1 MKCEKIILNISG
13 MHCASCAGNIEGALK
28 KTAGVK
34 SAQVNFALEKAEIE
48 FDPQVLM
55 VKDAIVVIEKAGYR
69 AFISQ
74 EGLDRESQSR
84 DKEVK
89 DLKIRFIAAAILS
102 GLLMYVAMGHCLGL
116 CLVSCITKNSPLIQF
131 VLASAV
137 LIAGG
142 QFFSR
147 GLRAVFKNRKASMD
161 TLVALGVGSAYL
173 YSLFVS
179 LSIWRG
185 NSAFSSQDLYYEVAA
200 FLITFILLGKYL
212 EAVTKRKTSQAIRR
226 LWGLRPKTAL
236 VIQQGREIEVAIE
249 DLRVG
254 DLIAVKPGGRI
265 PVDGEIIEGYSSVDE
280 SVITGESIPVEK
292 NSGDTV
298 IAGSINKHGAF
309 VFRAQKVGKETTL
322 AQIIKLVE
330 NAQMSKA
337 PIQELADKIAS
348 IFVPAVLVIAFF
360 SFFIWILAGKSFI
373 FALTVFITVLI
384 IACPCSLGLAV
395 PTAVMAG
402 TGKAAER
409 GIIIKNAK
417 SLQMAKQITTI
428 IFDKTGTLTVG
439 KPKVTD
445 VFGYGGSEDEILRL
459 CASLEKKS
467 EHPLAEAVAGA
478 ADTKGIALA
487 EVEAFEAIPGKGL
500 TGKIAGSYLFLG
512 NRRLMEERGVE
523 LRLSLPQ
530 AQRLEEEG
538 KTLMFL
544 SIDQKLL
551 GLLALRDTPKEFS
564 KTAIEALMKMG
575 KEVVMLTG
583 DNQRTAQAIAGELGI
598 TKVIAS
604 VLPKDKQDEIKKLQS
619 QGRKVAFV
627 GDGINDAP
635 ALTQADLGIAIGSG
649 TDVAIEAGDIILIK
663 DDLRD
668 VVSALDI
675 SGYLLRKI
683 KQNLFFSFFYN
694 SLSIP
699 IAAGLLYPFTG
710 FLLNPLIAGAAMAFS
725 SVSVVANSLLIR
737 RYNPKSGHANG

>member
-1 MKCEKIILNISG
+1 MKSEKIILNLSG
-13 MHCASCAGNIEGALK
+13 MHCVSCAGNIEGALK
-28 KTAGVK
+28 KTPGVQ
-34 SAQVNFALEKAEIE
+34 SARVNFALEKAEIE
-48 FDPQVLM
+48 FDPQALRP
-55 VKDAIVVIEKAGYR
+55 KDIIAVIERCGYK
-69 AFISQ
+69 AFIPD

-84 DKEVK
+84 DKEVR
-89 DLKIRFIAAAILS
+89 DLKIRFIIAVVLS
-102 GLLMYVAMGHCLGL
+102 VGLMYVAMGHCLGL
-116 CLVSCITKNSPLIQF
+116 CLAHCITRNSPFIQF
-131 VLASAV
+131 ILASGV

-147 GLRAVFKNRKASMD
+147 GLRVVFKNRQASMD

-179 LSIWRG
+179 LAIWRG
-185 NSAFSSQDLYYEVAA
+185 NTAFSSNDLYYEVAA

-236 VIQQGREIEVAIE
+236 VIQQGREIEVAVE

-254 DLIAVKPGGRI
+254 DIISVKPGGRI
-265 PVDGEIIEGYSSVDE
+265 PVDGEIIEGYSSLDE

-292 NSGDTV
+292 NAGDRV

-309 VFRAQKVGKETTL
+309 TFRAQKVGKETTL

-395 PTAVMAG
+395 PTAVLAG

-417 SLQMAKQITTI
+417 SLQIARQITII

-445 VFGYGGSEDEILRL
+445 VFGYDKSEDEILRL
-459 CASLEKKS
+459 GSSLENKS
-467 EHPLAEAVAGA
+467 EHPLAEAVVEA
-478 ADTKGIALA
+478 ANAKGISLA
-487 EVEAFEAIPGKGL
+487 EVEAFEAVPGKGL
-500 TGKIAGSYLFLG
+500 IGKIAGGSLLLG
-512 NRRLMEERGVE
+512 SRRLMKERGVNLQPANE
-523 LRLSLPQ
+523 DIRK
-530 AQRLEEEG
+530 LETQGKTVMFLAKEG
-538 KTLMFL
+538 KLW
-544 SIDQKLL
+544 
-551 GLLALRDTPKEFS
+551 GLIALRDSLKEFS
-564 KTAIEALMKMG
+564 RAAIDALKKMG

-598 TKVIAS
+598 AQVLAS
-604 VLPKDKQDEIKKLQS
+604 VLPQDKQDEIKKLQS
-619 QGRKVAFV
+619 EGRKVAFV

-668 VVSALDI
+668 VVAALDI
-675 SGYLLRKI
+675 SAYLLRKI

-710 FLLNPLIAGAAMAFS
+710 FLLNPLIAGSAMAFS
-725 SVSVVANSLLIR
+725 SVSVVLNSLLIR
-737 RYNPKSGHANG
+737 RR